1 MRIVALEEHF
11 TLASFRNRLLPEQ
24 PGGSRQSMPT
34 VIRNV
39 ADRMTDLGAGRLADM
54 DRAGISTQVLSKAGS
69 HMGPSADMFD
79 GDEAVAFARE
89 FNDEAAR
96 EIAKHPGRFAAFAH
110 LPMNTPSAA
119 ADELQRAVECL
130 GCKGA
135 LISGTIGGAF
145 LDNPRFAPLLSRAEQ
160 LGVPLYIHP
169 GMPPAAVCKAYY
181 DGLSPK
187 IGFGLATFAWGWH
200 YETALHVMR
209 LAVSGTLDRYPKLTL
224 IIGHMGEGLPGM
236 LARCEH
242 QFSSDLPHLRRS
254 LSQTITDHVYVT
266 TSGFFTVAPF
276 VMALATFGIDRMM
289 FSVDYPYAGND
300 DGRALLDRL
309 PLSPADLAKVAH
321 GNADR
326 LLKLQGAPETP

>member
-24 PGGSRQSMPT
+24 PGRSRQSMPT
-34 VIRNV
+34 VVRNV

-54 DRAGISTQVLSKAGS
+54 DRAGISIQVLSKAGS

-187 IGFGLATFAWGWH
+187 IGFRLATF
-200 YETALHVMR
+200 T
-209 LAVSGTLDRYPKLTL
+209 
-224 IIGHMGEGLPGM
+224 
-236 LARCEH
+236 
-242 QFSSDLPHLRRS
+242 
-254 LSQTITDHVYVT
+254 
-266 TSGFFTVAPF
+266 
-276 VMALATFGIDRMM
+276 
-289 FSVDYPYAGND
+289 
-300 DGRALLDRL
+300 
-309 PLSPADLAKVAH
+309 
-321 GNADR
+321 
-326 LLKLQGAPETP
+326 